1 MARLRHEQTVI
12 PPAQPRR
19 DVDVQRVLEYLY
31 RYGIRLCS
39 GGYHVPVRTLANP
52 IAR

>member
-19 DVDVQRVLEYLY
+19 DVDAARASYDDHLDQSSTLR
-31 RYGIRLCS
+31 GILSAASASTSASSC
-39 GGYHVPVRTLANP
+39 
-52 IAR
+52 